1 MMSPG
6 AGLKA
11 GGLFGRG
18 YRGRNARL
26 QRADMPRFS
35 FV

>member
-1 MMSPG
+1 MSPG

-11 GGLFGRG
+11 GGLFGTG
-18 YRGRNARL
+18 YRGPNERL

-35 FV
+35 CV